1 MKVTIETRQ
10 VYHKY
15 AQVEIEIPNDWKD
28 SDGLELQDY
37 LIARDDLYT
46 DKIDKAIS
54 EAKYEYGF
62 GTDSDAN
69 SQAHARLSQGM
80 TQDDGNAGQ
89 RAKRD
94 DTSRSSD
101 YSPNKN
107 RQTERK
113 CRLDSRG

>member
-1 MKVTIETRQ
+1 MKVKIQTRQ

-15 AQVEIEIPNDWKD
+15 AQVEIEIPSDWKD

-46 DKIDKAIS
+46 DKIDKARS

-69 SQAHARLSQGM
+69 SHYNSAMNEPESESEWRYECDELN
-80 TQDDGNAGQ
+80 DGGH
-89 RAKRD
+89 
-94 DTSRSSD
+94 
-101 YSPNKN
+101 
-107 RQTERK
+107 
-113 CRLDSRG
+113 L

>member
-1 MKVTIETRQ
+1 MKVKIQTRQ

-15 AQVEIEIPNDWKD
+15 AQVEIEIPNDWKE

-69 SQAHARLSQGM
+69 SHYNSAMNEPESDSEWRYECEELN
-80 TQDDGNAGQ
+80 DGGH
-89 RAKRD
+89 
-94 DTSRSSD
+94 
-101 YSPNKN
+101 
-107 RQTERK
+107 
-113 CRLDSRG
+113 L

>member
-54 EAKYEYGF
+54 KAEYVHGTGLYYFDGHEDAEADSEWRYECDELNEG
-62 GTDSDAN
+62 G
-69 SQAHARLSQGM
+69 HL
-80 TQDDGNAGQ
+80 
-89 RAKRD
+89 
-94 DTSRSSD
+94 
-101 YSPNKN
+101 
-107 RQTERK
+107 
-113 CRLDSRG
+113 

>member
-1 MKVTIETRQ
+1 MKVKIQTRQ

-15 AQVEIEIPNDWKD
+15 AQVEIEIPSDWKD

-69 SQAHARLSQGM
+69 SHYNSAMNEPESESEWRYECDELN
-80 TQDDGNAGQ
+80 DGGH
-89 RAKRD
+89 
-94 DTSRSSD
+94 
-101 YSPNKN
+101 
-107 RQTERK
+107 
-113 CRLDSRG
+113 L

>member
-1 MKVTIETRQ
+1 MKVKIQTRQ

-15 AQVEIEIPNDWKD
+15 AQVEIEIPSDWKD

-54 EAKYEYGF
+54 QAKYEYGF

-69 SQAHARLSQGM
+69 SHYNSAMNEPESESEWRYECDELH
-80 TQDDGNAGQ
+80 DGGH
-89 RAKRD
+89 
-94 DTSRSSD
+94 
-101 YSPNKN
+101 
-107 RQTERK
+107 
-113 CRLDSRG
+113 L